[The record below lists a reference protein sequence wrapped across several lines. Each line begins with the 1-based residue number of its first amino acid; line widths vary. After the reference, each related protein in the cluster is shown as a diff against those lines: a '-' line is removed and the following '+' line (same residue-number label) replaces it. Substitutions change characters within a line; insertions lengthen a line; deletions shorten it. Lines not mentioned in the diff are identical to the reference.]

1 MLAEDALARGREPPG
16 SLTSKTY
23 RRIEAELT
31 ELRQDYSQLMVTFAP
46 GYPKVRRVR
55 RQIDELEQ
63 ALQVEQERIF
73 SGVSESFQLA
83 VQRERLLEDEV
94 VRQRGLVNRLSD
106 DFIAYDIL
114 KRDAE
119 TNRQL
124 YEGLLQ
130 RLKEAGISAG
140 LRASNIAVLDV
151 AEAPDE
157 PYRPKKLYNLSM
169 ALLAGLALGVA
180 LGFVQ
185 EHMDTVVRT
194 PEEVEGLT
202 GLSLLAVVPR
212 SRRKDA
218 PKVATTE
225 PEQVPAVRRT
235 IAAPP
240 LNGTP
245 TRSLDAGHGRPV
257 QWNPDPGLSEA
268 YRALRTSVLLGWDET
283 MRRTL
288 VTSSQPQE
296 GKTTVSLNLACSLA
310 QLGRPTLLMDA
321 DMRRPNCAKQLSVNP
336 EYGLSDYLQG
346 LAEFEQVVGQT
357 PIKDLSLIAA
367 GRFHSTASDLLY
379 SPRLAL
385 LLQRAGERFQHVVID
400 SPPSLVLS
408 DARTISRL
416 VEGVIL
422 VVSDET
428 DRGAL
433 SRTKQTFDEAGVRFL
448 GFVMNRI
455 DIDHL
460 DYGYYRNYGY
470 YYSYSDDSR

>member
-1 MLAEDALARGREPPG
+1 
-16 SLTSKTY
+16 
-23 RRIEAELT
+23 
-31 ELRQDYSQLMVTFAP
+31 MVTFAP

-225 PEQVPAVRRT
+225 PRAGSRCSPNDRGPA
-235 IAAPP
+235 P
-240 LNGTP
+240 
-245 TRSLDAGHGRPV
+245 
-257 QWNPDPGLSEA
+257 QWNADPVPRCRARPSRAVEPRPRTFRGLS
-268 YRALRTSVLLGWDET
+268 RAPNIRPARVGRDHAAHAGNELAAA
-283 MRRTL
+283 RRQDN
-288 VTSSQPQE
+288 SQPQ
-296 GKTTVSLNLACSLA
+296 
-310 QLGRPTLLMDA
+310 
-321 DMRRPNCAKQLSVNP
+321 
-336 EYGLSDYLQG
+336 
-346 LAEFEQVVGQT
+346 
-357 PIKDLSLIAA
+357 
-367 GRFHSTASDLLY
+367 
-379 SPRLAL
+379 
-385 LLQRAGERFQHVVID
+385 
-400 SPPSLVLS
+400 
-408 DARTISRL
+408 SRL
-416 VEGVIL
+416 
-422 VVSDET
+422 
-428 DRGAL
+428 
-433 SRTKQTFDEAGVRFL
+433 
-448 GFVMNRI
+448 
-455 DIDHL
+455 
-460 DYGYYRNYGY
+460 
-470 YYSYSDDSR
+470 